1 LENVSAVDTARL
13 ETQIGYFLVD
23 LDMSGNSNRT
33 IDTYQFALARF
44 VRFCAA
50 NSLPFEEFNP
60 RRAKQFRNY
69 LAASDFKPASINM
82 CLSAVRSL
90 YDYLVFEGEVRVNP
104 VDTGKLKLKLQNR
117 LPGFLTPLEK
127 ERVLDWM
134 KTKPRHVE
142 LAFRTMFATGLR
154 VSECVALAP
163 EDVKVIE
170 HSYLVHVREGKGN
183 RERLAPVV
191 DRQTAFDL
199 LEFARDRM
207 GQERLFGVALF
218 TLEWHARN
226 CRLATGVDF
235 HTLRCRHTFATELLQ
250 QGVPIDVIQEALGHR
265 RLDTTRVYA
274 RTAPEAVTRLATHV

>member
-1 LENVSAVDTARL
+1 
-13 ETQIGYFLVD
+13 
-23 LDMSGNSNRT
+23 
-33 IDTYQFALARF
+33 
-44 VRFCAA
+44 
-50 NSLPFEEFNP
+50 
-60 RRAKQFRNY
+60 
-69 LAASDFKPASINM
+69 M

-142 LAFRTMFATGLR
+142 LAFRMMFATGLR

-163 EDVKVIE
+163 GDVKVIE
-170 HSYLVHVREGKGN
+170 HSYLVQVREGKGN

-199 LEFARDRM
+199 VEFAQKRM

-218 TLEWHARN
+218 TLSFSVTLMITRRYKN
-226 CRLATGVDF
+226 GSRFLKRSSGRL
-235 HTLRCRHTFATELLQ
+235 
-250 QGVPIDVIQEALGHR
+250 
-265 RLDTTRVYA
+265 
-274 RTAPEAVTRLATHV
+274 PERGESKPRMRF